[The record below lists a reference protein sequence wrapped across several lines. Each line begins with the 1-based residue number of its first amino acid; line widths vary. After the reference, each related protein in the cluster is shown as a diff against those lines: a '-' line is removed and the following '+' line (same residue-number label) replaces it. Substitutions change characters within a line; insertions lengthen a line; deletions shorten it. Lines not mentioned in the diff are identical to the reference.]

1 MHTLPTIK
9 KWVQSQELLIIL
21 DEYNSTY
28 RQIFMDG
35 RALPQDPSPTWN
47 GAYVKDQLGHAS
59 IKLTVDIYGQWI
71 PGSNRQAVNKLPSLS
86 TPKANAQAAAN

>member
-35 RALPQDPSPTWN
+35 RALPQYPSPTWN
-47 GAYVKDQLGHAS
+47 GYSTAHWEGDTLVVQSIGYRDDQGW
-59 IKLTVDIYGQWI
+59 TQ
-71 PGSNRQAVNKLPSLS
+71 PAVPLPVLDE
-86 TPKANAQAAAN
+86 